1 LRERVAIIIQIPRAT
16 WEAIQRH
23 TLALQ
28 ARARDQGITDA
39 VFDPY
44 VHAAMM
50 LEQAV
55 DLEEAHRKRQ

>member
-23 TLALQ
+23 TLELQ
-28 ARARDQGITDA
+28 ARAREQGITEA
-39 VFDPY
+39 EFDPY

-55 DLEEAHRKRQ
+55 DLEEAHRKWH